1 VGGAVAVVLYTDGA
15 TDVAPPHGLSEREFT
30 DLVCEACQDAPS
42 ATLIADRVHLALS
55 SILSI
60 DERNDDIALLVL
72 KLRSD
77 TDTAA
82 KASVEDAGE
91 STPRPASRL
100 LRAAASHAIGPRG
113 TRSG

>member
-1 VGGAVAVVLYTDGA
+1 VVRADGSAAAHGTSGSLIGVFDDIDLTTTTLDLHPGDAVVLYTDGA

-30 DLVCEACQDAPS
+30 DLVRQACQDAPS

-72 KLRSD
+72 KLRS
-77 TDTAA
+77 AA
-82 KASVEDAGE
+82 
-91 STPRPASRL
+91 
-100 LRAAASHAIGPRG
+100 
-113 TRSG
+113 